1 MRLLQSVF
9 NTSPPTWRD
18 IAGDLDASDARF
30 VLVFGL
36 RAPLAEPSTL
46 AAVRTRFPDARL
58 VLVSTAGHFADTHIH
73 DEALVCNAFGFDS
86 ASSRCASARLC
97 PEDDLRALCVRL
109 GTDLAAPDLRHVLI
123 FSDGRLVNG
132 TTLTEAFN
140 EVLPAGATLSGGF
153 AGDGTDFAVTRVGLD
168 AAPEPGLIVAIGL
181 YGPSLRLGF
190 GSVGGWSCFGPART
204 VTSSSGNVLR
214 MLDGRPALALYKE
227 YLGPAAAGLPA
238 AALRFPLSVTT
249 ADQPNAV
256 VRTIL
261 SIDEAAATM
270 TFAGDIPEGATVRL
284 MRASYEEIIGGA
296 EDAARLA
303 AQDADIVLCVSCV
316 GRRIVLGQR
325 IEEELEGVRTAFGP
339 RPVIAGFYSY
349 GELAPTGE
357 AGACQLH
364 NQTMT
369 ITSIA
374 EV

>member
-1 MRLLQSVF
+1 MRVLQAIL
-9 NTSPPTWRD
+9 NIAPPAWRD
-18 IAGDLDASDARF
+18 VTGTLDPSDAQVVF
-30 VLVFGL
+30 VFGL
-36 RAPLAEPSTL
+36 RIPLSEPATL
-46 AAVRTRFPDARL
+46 TAVRSRFPSARI
-58 VLVSTAGHFADTHIH
+58 VLVSTAGHFADTRIY
-73 DEALVCNAFGFDS
+73 DDAIVCTAIGFES
-86 ASSRCASARLC
+86 ASVRCTSSPLSPGA
-97 PEDDLRALCVRL
+97 DLRAICAN
-109 GTDLAAPDLRHVLI
+109 LAAGLDGPDLRHVLI

-132 TTLTEAFN
+132 TTLSETFN
-140 EVLPAGATLSGGF
+140 GALPDGVTLSGGF
-153 AGDGTDFAVTRVGLD
+153 AGDGTDFVVTRVGLD
-168 AAPEPGLIVAIGL
+168 AAPEPGVLVAVGL
-181 YGPSLRLGF
+181 YGNSLRIGF

-204 VTSSSGNVLR
+204 VTSSSGNVLHT
-214 MLDGRPALALYKE
+214 LDGRPALALYKE
-227 YLGPAAAGLPA
+227 YLGPAAAGLPS
-238 AALRFPLSVTT
+238 AALRFPLTVTT
-249 ADQPNAV
+249 AGQPNAV

-261 SIDEAAATM
+261 SIDEAAETM

-284 MRASYEEIIGGA
+284 MRASYEEIISGA

-303 AQDADIVLCVSCV
+303 AQDADLVLCVSCV

-325 IEEELEGVRTAFGP
+325 IEEELEGVRSVFGS